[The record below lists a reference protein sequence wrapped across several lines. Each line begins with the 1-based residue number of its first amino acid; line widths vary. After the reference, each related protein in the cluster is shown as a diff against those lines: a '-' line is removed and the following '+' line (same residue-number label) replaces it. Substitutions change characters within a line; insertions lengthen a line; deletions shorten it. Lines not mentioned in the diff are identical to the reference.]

1 MISISVIVTTYE
13 RPKALNAVLKSLSLQ
28 KTLPAEII
36 IADDGSR
43 EKTRL
48 LIKSW
53 QSKIACPLIH
63 VWQEDN
69 GFQKSK
75 ILNKAILKSN
85 SEYIRL
91 VFFYIKSNRM

>member
-13 RPKALNAVLKSLSLQ
+13 RPKALNAVLQSLSLQ
-28 KTLPAEII
+28 TILPAEII

-53 QSKIACPLIH
+53 QSKISCSLIH

-69 GFQKSK
+69 GFRAAR
-75 ILNKAILKSN
+75 I
-85 SEYIRL
+85 
-91 VFFYIKSNRM
+91 